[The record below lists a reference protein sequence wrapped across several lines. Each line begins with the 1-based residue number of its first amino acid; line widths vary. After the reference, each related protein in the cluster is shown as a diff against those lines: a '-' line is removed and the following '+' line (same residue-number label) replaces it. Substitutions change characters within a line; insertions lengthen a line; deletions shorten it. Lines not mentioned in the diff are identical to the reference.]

1 MINLF
6 DMKKVYIMEGIVIFI
21 FYFNKKNVFK
31 ILNNF

>member
-21 FYFNKKNVFK
+21 FYFNKKKNVFK
-31 ILNNF
+31 ILIK